1 MSVYRVKRGIQ
12 LWGLFIAFM
21 VFWTCSS
28 RQAQPPQGLFDY
40 TLDTVL
46 QVDGRQGVASD
57 GKAYFVSGS
66 KALYKYSMSGELLLS
81 NTSPFEGLDGAMNHL
96 GDIDVYQG
104 ELYAGAENFVDGRGQ
119 NIQIV
124 IYDLET
130 LKVKR
135 SIPWEASSG
144 QVEVCG
150 IAVDTLNQCI
160 WLADWLQG
168 ERLYRYDL
176 NTGDYLGYMSLDPV
190 PFQIQGI
197 NVAGESLYLTADDGD
212 AELNEPDHV
221 YTIHLGEVDSEG
233 PIPVVLEKTLVE
245 FQRAGEIEGLCI
257 LPQAEKMAVLM
268 NRGARI
274 IQGIPQGFYP
284 GYDHEIHEVYI
295 YQLQRRKLIH
305 D

>member
-1 MSVYRVKRGIQ
+1 
-12 LWGLFIAFM
+12 M
-21 VFWTCSS
+21 VFWTCTPRPDHRPHSPS
-28 RQAQPPQGLFDY
+28 NY
-40 TLDTVL
+40 TLDTVF
-46 QVDGRQGVASD
+46 QVEGRQGVASD
-57 GKAYFVSGS
+57 GKAYYISGS

-81 NTSPFEGLDGAMNHL
+81 NTSPFEGLEGAMNHL
-96 GDIDVYQG
+96 GDIDVFNG
-104 ELYAGAENFVDGRGQ
+104 ELYAGAENFVNGRGE

-130 LKVKR
+130 LRVKR
-135 SIPWEASSG
+135 SIPWEANSG

-160 WLADWLQG
+160 WLADWLKG

-176 NTGDYLGYMSLDPV
+176 ITGDYLGHLSLDPI

-197 NVAGESLYLTADDGD
+197 NVAGEYLYLTADDGD
-212 AELNEPDHV
+212 AELNNPDHV
-221 YTIHLGEVDSEG
+221 YIIQLGEVDSEASSS
-233 PIPVVLEKTLVE
+233 VVLEKTLAE
-245 FQRAGEIEGLCI
+245 FQRAGEVEGLCI

-295 YQLQRRKLIH
+295 YQIQR
-305 D
+305 